1 MLFYKGLMSSKEGPS
16 RTNLDQNRVCK
27 GEYTIGSSLVFVR
40 DVKDINDVRA
50 LTQSLSTSLSLFD
63 NIPVNET
70 ASRRRRVRN
79 KLRNSRSC

>member
-1 MLFYKGLMSSKEGPS
+1 MSSKEGPS

-50 LTQSLSTSLSLFD
+50 LTQSPSLSLFD

-70 ASRRRRVRN
+70 ASRRRRFRN
-79 KLRNSRSC
+79 TLRNSRSC